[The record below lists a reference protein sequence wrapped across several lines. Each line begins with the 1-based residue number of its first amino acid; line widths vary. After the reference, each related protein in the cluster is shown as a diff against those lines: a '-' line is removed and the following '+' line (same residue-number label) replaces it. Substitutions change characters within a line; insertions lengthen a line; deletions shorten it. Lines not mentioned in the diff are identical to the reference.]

1 MAARKSMKAM
11 KAMKSS
17 REAMKKAMK
26 SSRKAMKKSPKAMK
40 KVMKSVLAEKKPDET
55 EQFHHGFFGN
65 NWYMGPRGQWWT
77 CP

>member
-1 MAARKSMKAM
+1 MKAM

-40 KVMKSVLAEKKPDET
+40 KVMKSVPAEKKPDET
-55 EQFHHGFFGN
+55 EQFRPGFFGN
-65 NWYMGPRGQWWT
+65 NWYQGPRGQWWT